1 MGPVRREK
9 MTPLRRRL
17 RLSSD
22 RCGFTLIEIIV
33 SLILVGIIASFS
45 AVFLVSGVQNFF

>member
-1 MGPVRREK
+1 MG
-9 MTPLRRRL
+9 PLRRRL